1 MLWAPV
7 NPGRNILWT
16 KISHFGWVYKSFAAS
31 YQSLTEDDVI
41 LERLREIA
49 ENPQGSF
56 PVKGACRR
64 FPLST
69 YIKKKMKGRID
80 AFLADEL
87 HEYNNNSGQGCSA
100 TRFLRKADR
109 INEKK

>member
-7 NPGRNILWT
+7 NPSRNILWT

-69 YIKKKMKGRID
+69 YIKKKMK
-80 AFLADEL
+80 
-87 HEYNNNSGQGCSA
+87 
-100 TRFLRKADR
+100 
-109 INEKK
+109 